1 VFGQLE
7 SHGKRDMEREKMRMH
22 PIYDKGNKKWEE
34 KVIKKIRIK
43 VDIKNQ
49 ILRNVIEK
57 NNSKQ
62 NIQQSKDWGPSLI

>member
-1 VFGQLE
+1 
-7 SHGKRDMEREKMRMH
+7 MIREKQ
-22 PIYDKGNKKWEE
+22 
-34 KVIKKIRIK
+34 IKIKRIRIK

-62 NIQQSKDWGPSLI
+62 NIQQSKD